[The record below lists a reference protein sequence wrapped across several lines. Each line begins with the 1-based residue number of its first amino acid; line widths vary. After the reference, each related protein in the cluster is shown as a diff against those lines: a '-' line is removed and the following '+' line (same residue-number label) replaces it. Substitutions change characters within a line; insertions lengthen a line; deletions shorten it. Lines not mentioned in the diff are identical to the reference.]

1 MRYAIRQ
8 DRKVRKPLPGCQ
20 LTETEW
26 LACWDTL
33 NKGIES
39 QDDETIQNR
48 KRLSSAIKKTLRKRY
63 PKSKKCVVCG
73 ETCANIR
80 TLQKMLASSSNNAV
94 LRSEESSKIVL
105 QINRGLVSYAVEHR
119 FFAGK
124 CAIAA
129 TPRCVPI
136 NLPRQNS

>member
-39 QDDETIQNR
+39 QDDETIQKSKMLVR
-48 KRLSSAIKKTLRKRY
+48 SAIKKIYTERY
-63 PKSKKCVVCG
+63 PKSKKCVVCEKLAEHQDFAENAG
-73 ETCANIR
+73 ELYQTM
-80 TLQKMLASSSNNAV
+80 Q
-94 LRSEESSKIVL
+94 
-105 QINRGLVSYAVEHR
+105 
-119 FFAGK
+119 F
-124 CAIAA
+124 
-129 TPRCVPI
+129 
-136 NLPRQNS
+136 

>member
-39 QDDETIQNR
+39 QDDETIQKSKMLVR
-48 KRLSSAIKKTLRKRY
+48 SAIKKIYTERY

-73 ETCANIR
+73 EDFAE
-80 TLQKMLASSSNNAV
+80 NAGE
-94 LRSEESSKIVL
+94 LF
-105 QINRGLVSYAVEHR
+105 QTMQ
-119 FFAGK
+119 F
-124 CAIAA
+124 
-129 TPRCVPI
+129 
-136 NLPRQNS
+136 

>member
-39 QDDETIQNR
+39 QDDETIQKSKMLVR
-48 KRLSSAIKKTLRKRY
+48 SAIKKIYTERY

-73 ETCANIR
+73 ETCGNIR
-80 TLQKMLASSSNNAV
+80 TLQKMLASSFKQCSSEVRGAYAKRPCCKSTGALYRMRSNTGSLPESV
-94 LRSEESSKIVL
+94 QSLLR
-105 QINRGLVSYAVEHR
+105 QDA
-119 FFAGK
+119 
-124 CAIAA
+124 C
-129 TPRCVPI
+129 P
-136 NLPRQNS
+136 